1 MSNSSKSIEPWQ
13 LLLIII
19 LVVVFFGGLYG
30 LNQAINAKLEEHE
43 AIMEGKLEM
52 IDRNVERLEL
62 GLRKPANSVTAKSE
76 ALASQNPTAK

>member
-19 LVVVFFGGLYG
+19 LVAVFFGGLYG

-43 AIMEGKLEM
+43 TIMEGKLEM

-62 GLRKPANSVTAKSE
+62 SLRKPANPDGTKSE